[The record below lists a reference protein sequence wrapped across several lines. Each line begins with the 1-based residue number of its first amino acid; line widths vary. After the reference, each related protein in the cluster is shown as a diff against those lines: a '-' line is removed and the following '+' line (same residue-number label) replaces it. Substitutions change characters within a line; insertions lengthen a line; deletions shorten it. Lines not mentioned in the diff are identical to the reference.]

1 MSTREMV
8 YDIIDEFSDVQLVQ
22 VLAMLQNIKS
32 LIEDAEDEEICQA
45 MLREYLENDSPD
57 KHETVSLENFA
68 AELGINLNEI

>member
-45 MLREYLENDSPD
+45 MLREYLEDDSPD
-57 KHETVSLENFA
+57 KHETVFLEDFA